1 MLATMSV
8 KAKQAA
14 RPQAV
19 YAIAQDICNMLPA
32 QQPSTPNFALS
43 AP

>member
-1 MLATMSV
+1 MSI

-19 YAIAQDICNMLPA
+19 YAIAQDICHMLPA
-32 QQPSTPNFALS
+32 QRPAT
-43 AP
+43 APAIS